1 MLEGGAAVQR
11 TGYRNQRT
19 KPLNVQHKLFLK
31 DVLISPTH
39 FFYAFTLG

>member
-11 TGYRNQRT
+11 TGYRNQQT

-31 DVLISPTH
+31 DVLISPTNFLMLLH
-39 FFYAFTLG
+39 